1 MNLNVRSR
9 PTRRIG
15 KILTYTTLMMAA
27 ILLLFPIV
35 TMLCNS
41 LMESKEV
48 VKTYAFIN
56 GDAPIQGSIGFKLI
70 PNEVSLIQY
79 YNVLMRKPTFLMM
92 FWNSVIITVPI
103 VMGQIVVSVLGAYAF
118 AKLRFPFRE
127 PLFFTYIIVMLMPF
141 QVTLVPN
148 FILLRQIN
156 LMGSFAAVI
165 LPGIFST
172 FGVFLLRQF
181 MAQVPYEYCE
191 AAKMDGAGHFFT
203 FLNIILPQCKG
214 AVASL
219 AILVFIDNWN
229 IVEQPLIFLDDIA
242 KYPLSIYLS
251 QINSSELGLAFACG
265 VLFML
270 PSLLVFLYGED
281 YLVEG
286 IQHSGLK

>member
-1 MNLNVRSR
+1 MSFNIRKCLSKGIKKLF
-9 PTRRIG
+9 TYA
-15 KILTYTTLMMAA
+15 ILVLAA

-41 LMESKEV
+41 FMESKEV
-48 VKTYAFIN
+48 VNTYAFLS
-56 GDAPIQGSIGFKLI
+56 GGTQPEGSIGLKLI
-70 PNEVSLIQY
+70 PDKVTLIQF

-92 FWNSVIITVPI
+92 FWNSVMITIPSVA
-103 VMGQIVVSVLGAYAF
+103 GQIVVSVLGAYAF
-118 AKLRFPFRE
+118 AKLKFPLRE
-127 PLFFTYIIVMLMPF
+127 PLFFTYIIVMMMPF

-148 FILLRQIN
+148 FIMLRQ
-156 LMGSFAAVI
+156 LKLLGSFKAVI

-181 MAQVPYEYCE
+181 MVQIPDEYCE
-191 AAKMDGAGHFFT
+191 AAKIDGAGYFRT

-219 AILVFIDNWN
+219 AILVFIDQWN
-229 IVEQPLIFLDDIA
+229 IVEQPLIFLEDISM
-242 KYPLSIYLS
+242 YPLSVFLS
-251 QINSSELGLAFACG
+251 QINVSELGVAFACG
-265 VLFML
+265 ILFML
-270 PSLLVFLYGED
+270 PALLVFLYGEN

>member
-1 MNLNVRSR
+1 MSIIIKRSLSQGIR
-9 PTRRIG
+9 
-15 KILTYTTLMMAA
+15 KLFVYTVLVLAA
-27 ILLLFPIV
+27 ILLLFPII
-35 TMLCNS
+35 TMLCNAM
-41 LMESKEV
+41 MESREV
-48 VKTYAFIN
+48 IEAYAFL
-56 GDAPIQGSIGFKLI
+56 GSGVKIEGNIGLKLI
-70 PNEVSLIQY
+70 PDKVTLIQY
-79 YNVLMRKPTFLMM
+79 YNVLFRKPTFLMM

-103 VMGQIVVSVLGAYAF
+103 VVGQIVVSVLGAYAF
-118 AKLRFPFRE
+118 AKLKFPLRE

-148 FILLRQIN
+148 FIMLRQ
-156 LMGSFAAVI
+156 LKLLGSYAAVI

-181 MAQVPYEYCE
+181 MVQIPDEYCE
-191 AAKMDGAGHFFT
+191 AAKMDGAGYFFT
-203 FLNIILPQCKG
+203 FFKIILPQCKG

-229 IVEQPLIFLDDIA
+229 IVEQPLIFLDNA
-242 KYPLSIYLS
+242 SKYPLSVFLS
-251 QINSSELGLAFACG
+251 QINLSELGVAFACG

-270 PSLLVFLYGED
+270 PALLVFLYGEN